1 MDNQNNQQTNQQNTD
16 KMTILRWRAPSR
28 LFKKRDRIFFQ
39 TVIALVIL
47 IGLILFLLKE
57 FLLIGVV
64 LALAFVAYV
73 LATVPPEEI
82 EHRVSVKG
90 FETVG
95 VMSRWEE
102 IAEFW
107 FEEKW
112 GQKIL
117 VLQKR
122 FGTGFPSRI
131 MAILGTQDP
140 KLVKEKINEYV
151 PFREVPEKNW
161 VDSAADWLHRHLPF
175 EKA

>member
-1 MDNQNNQQTNQQNTD
+1 MDTQNSQQTAQTATD
-16 KMTILRWRAPSR
+16 KMTILKWRAPSR
-28 LFKKRDRIFFQ
+28 LFKKRDRVFFQ

-82 EHRVSVKG
+82 EHRISVKG
-90 FETVG
+90 FETAG
-95 VMSRWEE
+95 IMTRWED
-102 IAEFW
+102 IVEFW

-112 GQKIL
+112 EQKIL

-122 FGTGFPSRI
+122 PGTGFPSRI
-131 MAILGTQDP
+131 MAILGTQDYNT
-140 KLVKEKINEYV
+140 VKEKINEYV
-151 PFREVPEKNW
+151 PFREVPEKTW
-161 VDSAADWLHRHLPF
+161 IDSAADWLHRHLPF